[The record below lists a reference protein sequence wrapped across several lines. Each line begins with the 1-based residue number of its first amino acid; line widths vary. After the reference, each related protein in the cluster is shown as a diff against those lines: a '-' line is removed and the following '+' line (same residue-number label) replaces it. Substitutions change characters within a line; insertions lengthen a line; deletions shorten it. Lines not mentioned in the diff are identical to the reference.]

1 MFIEVVRLYIE
12 ALPEDQTGWL
22 AGLRDP
28 FVGRALALMHAA
40 PARDWKLDALARETG
55 LSRSGL
61 AGRFVA
67 MLGLPPMA
75 YLARWRMQIATGLLA
90 GGADIA
96 SVAEAIGYGS
106 EAAFSRAFKK
116 QIGMP
121 PSAWRHR
128 LASAG

>member
-40 PARDWKLDALARETG
+40 PARDWQLDALARETG

-67 MLGLPPMA
+67 MLGLPPMT

-116 QIGMP
+116 LMGMP
-121 PSAWRHR
+121 PSAWRQR
-128 LASAG
+128 LAGAG